1 MHPHSH
7 FDATASLHLHALISD
22 LHRRVRMLGG
32 DIQEEER
39 KAGNPDPASLSYPM
53 LALNLRARR
62 ANLQDT
68 IATLERTSK
77 RHPGFEVA
85 RAA

>member
-1 MHPHSH
+1 MQPVSR
-7 FDATASLHLHALISD
+7 FDATASLRVHALICD
-22 LHRRVRMLGG
+22 LHRRGQIL
-32 DIQEEER
+32 DCNIQEEER
-39 KAGNPDPASLSYPM
+39 KAGNSDPASLSYPM

-68 IATLERTSK
+68 IAMLERK
-77 RHPGFEVA
+77 FRRRPELA